1 VGELRPHNLLEL
13 IGNTPLVKIRRLNP
27 NPRVTILAKLEG
39 YNPGGSIKAR
49 PALAMVEAAEKSG
62 ELVPGKIVIEPTSG
76 NTGIGVAMICAIKG
90 YRCLL
95 AMSENVSRERRKILA
110 AYGAQFMLTPAELGT
125 DGSIEKVYEMER
137 ADAEKRYV
145 LLDQYNN
152 RANPLAH
159 YASTAPEIWEQT
171 AGRLTHFFS
180 AIGTTGTVVGC
191 GRFFKEQ
198 NPDAQIVAV
207 EPCIGHHIQGLKSL
221 KESYVPGIWDK
232 KTIDR
237 RVTVNDE
244 QAYSTTRRLAREEGL
259 MCGMSSGAA
268 MWAALETAKDLDEGV
283 LVVILPDGGERYLST
298 DLFTV
303 TEA

>member
-1 VGELRPHNLLEL
+1 MGELRPHNLLEL

-159 YASTAPEIWEQT
+159 YASTAPEI
-171 AGRLTHFFS
+171 
-180 AIGTTGTVVGC
+180 
-191 GRFFKEQ
+191 
-198 NPDAQIVAV
+198 
-207 EPCIGHHIQGLKSL
+207 
-221 KESYVPGIWDK
+221 
-232 KTIDR
+232 
-237 RVTVNDE
+237 
-244 QAYSTTRRLAREEGL
+244 
-259 MCGMSSGAA
+259 
-268 MWAALETAKDLDEGV
+268 
-283 LVVILPDGGERYLST
+283 
-298 DLFTV
+298 
-303 TEA
+303 